1 MAIAKFGCPTYN
13 ELSYDI
19 SNVGTSLPAEKRE
32 ILRLNLPVCH
42 KINSGE
48 LLIIFPMYYDE
59 GYDEFG
65 TLELK
70 LKGFGDPSQSIEVN
84 QGIR

>member
-1 MAIAKFGCPTYN
+1 
-13 ELSYDI
+13 
-19 SNVGTSLPAEKRE
+19 
-32 ILRLNLPVCH
+32 
-42 KINSGE
+42 
-48 LLIIFPMYYDE
+48 MYYDE

-70 LKGFGDPSQSIEVN
+70 LKGFGDSSQSIEVN

>member
-1 MAIAKFGCPTYN
+1 MAVAKFGCPTYN

-19 SNVGTSLPAEKRE
+19 SNVSTSLPAEKKE
-32 ILRLNLPVCH
+32 ILRLNLPIYH

-48 LLIIFPMYYDE
+48 LLMIFPMYYDDA
-59 GYDEFG
+59 YDEIG

-70 LKGFGDPSQSIEVN
+70 LKGFGDPTQSIEVN